1 MNSLNI
7 FRQVKS
13 MQRLIFGLIVLE
25 VKLKWALNYFRWI
38 LLPSF
43 IATLSFILSVHNELL
58 IKVNN
63 KRSYNFFWFSVV
75 LVVTL

>member
-1 MNSLNI
+1 
-7 FRQVKS
+7 

-25 VKLKWALNYFRWI
+25 VKLKWALNYFRLI

-43 IATLSFILSVHNELL
+43 IATLSFILSVRNELL
-58 IKVNN
+58 IEVNN

-75 LVVTL
+75 LVVTV

>member
-1 MNSLNI
+1 
-7 FRQVKS
+7 

-25 VKLKWALNYFRWI
+25 VKLKWALNYFRLI

-43 IATLSFILSVHNELL
+43 IAILSFILSVHNELL

-63 KRSYNFFWFSVV
+63 KRSYKFFWFSVV

>member
-1 MNSLNI
+1 
-7 FRQVKS
+7 

-25 VKLKWALNYFRWI
+25 VKLKWALNYFRLI

-43 IATLSFILSVHNELL
+43 IATLSFILSVHKELL
-58 IKVNN
+58 IEVNN

-75 LVVTL
+75 LVVTV